1 MDRPRPTRG
10 VPFGLRAVAS
20 IVLPAAATGVALLPA
35 RTATTNA
42 AMIYLLA
49 VVGAAL
55 IAGWRG
61 GLVASVLSFLGL
73 NFFFTPPLHTWAVE
87 RSEDVVALLVF
98 LAVSS
103 LVAALFW
110 NALRQRARAERREH
124 EAWLLYQISSRL
136 LRGAPLNEALKEF
149 GRNLVELFQ
158 LEGCEIHLR
167 GRDGSVELAS
177 EWWGKDAPE
186 KSAPKTILLKT
197 ERGEFG
203 ELKVFPSPDAPLG
216 EVESGLTEAFAN
228 QLALAVEGARLADEA
243 RISQGEA
250 EASRI
255 RAALFSSVTHDL
267 KTPLASIKASASSLL
282 EEGVNFSVE
291 QGNDLLQTIVE
302 ESDRLNMLIGNLL
315 DLSRVRAGALIP
327 QKIPTPIE
335 DVIES
340 VVARLRKNLDSMPL
354 RIKVREE
361 LPPVPMDLI
370 QIDQV
375 LTNLIE
381 NSLRYSPESTPIE
394 ITAAKD
400 QSFVEVAVADHGR
413 GIEPED
419 RERVFDEFY
428 RGDGDDGHAGSGLGL
443 AIARA
448 VVQAHGGTISI
459 GQTPGGG
466 TTVRFR
472 LPLSQ

>member
-1 MDRPRPTRG
+1 M
-10 VPFGLRAVAS
+10 V
-20 IVLPAAATGVALLPA
+20 
-35 RTATTNA
+35 
-42 AMIYLLA
+42 YLLA

-73 NFFFTPPLHTWAVE
+73 NFFFTPPFHTWAVE
-87 RSEDVVALLVF
+87 RSEDVVALVVF

-103 LVAALFW
+103 LVAALFS
-110 NALRQRARAERREH
+110 NAVRQRSRAERREH

-149 GRNLVELFQ
+149 ARNLVELFQ

-167 GRDGSVELAS
+167 GRETTDLAL
-177 EWWGKDAPE
+177 EWWGRDAPE
-186 KSAPKTILLKT
+186 KLAPKTISLRT

-203 ELKVFPSPDAPLG
+203 ELRIFPSPEAPLG

-228 QLALAVEGARLADEA
+228 QLALAVEGARLAEEA
-243 RISQGEA
+243 RVSQGEA

-282 EEGVNFSVE
+282 EEGVKFSVE

-302 ESDRLNMLIGNLL
+302 ESDRLNVLIGNLL

-340 VVARLRKNLDSMPL
+340 VVARLHKSFDSRPV
-354 RIKVREE
+354 RIKVRED

-381 NSLRYSPESTPIE
+381 NGIKYSPSSSPIE

-400 QSFVEVAVADHGR
+400 QAFVEVAVADHGR
-413 GIEPED
+413 GIPSED
-419 RERVFDEFY
+419 RERVFEEFY
-428 RGDGDDGHAGSGLGL
+428 RGGGDDGHGGSGLGL

-459 GQTPGGG
+459 AQTPGGG
-466 TTVRFR
+466 TTVKFR
-472 LPLSQ
+472 LPIGPR